1 MAIYLVTKQQQL
13 FESDLYKVITEL
25 DALEMMK
32 DWNLVQFDSET
43 NGIDAHLCD
52 FLCVQF
58 GNDKADARIVVDTST
73 IDIRLF
79 KQVLESKRVIGHNL
93 KFDLQFLYN
102 YGIIPVKVYDTM
114 IVEQVLYLGYPSGV
128 KSYALKAVAWDR
140 LHIDIDKTV
149 RGEIIWRGLD
159 ADVIMYAAGDVTYL
173 EKIMQSQIAEC
184 KRKECIKAAQLECD
198 AVPAMAYLEWCGIML
213 SPEKW
218 KAKMTNDEV
227 LLKERKEA
235 LDRYIIEKSENNNP
249 QMSLPFKEFVFVDP
263 QGDLF
268 TGFDLTPKCLINWD
282 SSPQVIKVAKKLG
295 FDTTVQDKKTG
306 EDKDSVLEK
315 TLKTQKGI
323 DDKFLKLYFD
333 YKESSKVVST
343 YGQGHLNA
351 INPRTGRIHTTFKQI
366 GASSGRMS
374 CGSKQSNFDLAK
386 ANKVPPAKC
395 TYPNLQQLPADEP
408 TRSSFVAPEGN
419 LMVSADFSAEESR
432 LGADIYQDKEFIKEF
447 LERSGDMHS
456 MFAWAVFKKE
466 CQECGCTG
474 VQDVKKKAP
483 QWRKAVKAVEFA
495 YMFGAAAHTISQ
507 SANCSEEQAQ
517 AYIDALDKEFTGVS
531 SFAKRGS
538 KFVRENGYIL
548 ICPYTGHKMWWWDWK
563 QWKERQKSFTQEFW
577 EEYRMHHKGTGDS
590 VALMVREHFQAAGKY
605 DRMARN
611 SVTQGT
617 GAIIMKEAI
626 TRLFRWILDNN
637 YFDIVHLCCC
647 VHDEIV
653 CDFPKELTDFP
664 KKLEQIMEESAA
676 KYCKTL
682 PIPAEASVD
691 SFWVH

>member
-58 GNDKADARIVVDTST
+58 GNDKANARIVVDTST
-73 IDIRLF
+73 IDVRLF

-140 LHIDIDKTV
+140 LHTDIDKTV

-173 EKIMQSQIAEC
+173 EKIMQSQIVEC
-184 KRKECIKAAQLECD
+184 YRKECIKAAQLECD

-218 KAKMTNDEV
+218 KAKMANDEV

-408 TRSSFVAPEGN
+408 TRSSFVAPEGY

-456 MFAWAVFKKE
+456 MFAWAAF
-466 CQECGCTG
+466 
-474 VQDVKKKAP
+474 
-483 QWRKAVKAVEFA
+483 
-495 YMFGAAAHTISQ
+495 
-507 SANCSEEQAQ
+507 
-517 AYIDALDKEFTGVS
+517 
-531 SFAKRGS
+531 
-538 KFVRENGYIL
+538 
-548 ICPYTGHKMWWWDWK
+548 
-563 QWKERQKSFTQEFW
+563 
-577 EEYRMHHKGTGDS
+577 
-590 VALMVREHFQAAGKY
+590 
-605 DRMARN
+605 
-611 SVTQGT
+611 
-617 GAIIMKEAI
+617 
-626 TRLFRWILDNN
+626 
-637 YFDIVHLCCC
+637 
-647 VHDEIV
+647 
-653 CDFPKELTDFP
+653 
-664 KKLEQIMEESAA
+664 
-676 KYCKTL
+676 
-682 PIPAEASVD
+682 
-691 SFWVH
+691 

>member
-1 MAIYLVTKQQQL
+1 MLYLVTKQQEL
-13 FESDLYKVITEL
+13 FESEVYKVIDEL
-25 DALEMMK
+25 KALEMMK

-43 NGIDAHLCD
+43 NGRDAHLCD

-58 GNDKADARIVVDTST
+58 GNDKTDTRIVVDTT
-73 IDIRLF
+73 TVDVKLF
-79 KQVLESKRVIGHNL
+79 KEVLETKRVIGHNL

-102 YGIIPVKVYDTM
+102 YDIKPTKVYDTM
-114 IVEQVLYLGYPSGV
+114 IVEQVLYLGFPSNV
-128 KSYALKAVAWDR
+128 KSYSLKSVAWER

-159 ADVIMYAAGDVTYL
+159 TNVIVYAAGDVTYL

-184 KRKECIKAAQLECD
+184 HKKECIKAAQLECD
-198 AVPAMAYLEWCGIML
+198 AVPAMAYLEWCGIKL
-213 SPEKW
+213 DQNKW
-218 KAKMTNDEV
+218 KAKMKKDQEN
-227 LLKERKEA
+227 LQERKKA
-235 LDRYIIEKSENNNP
+235 LDTFLVEDTRL
-249 QMSLPFKEFVFVDP
+249 QEFVYVDR

-282 SSPQVIKVAKKLG
+282 SSQQVIKVAKILG

-315 TLKTQKGI
+315 TLKMQKGI
-323 DDKFLKLYFD
+323 NDEFLKLYFD

-343 YGQGHLNA
+343 YGQGHINA
-351 INPRTGRIHTTFKQI
+351 INPKTQRIHTTFKQI

-374 CGSKQSNFDLAK
+374 CGSKQANEDLAK
-386 ANKVPPAKC
+386 YKGISPSKC

-466 CQECGCTG
+466 CQECGCTS
-474 VQDVKKKAP
+474 VSDVKKKAP

-507 SANCSEEQAQ
+507 AANCSEEQAQ

-538 KFVRENGYIL
+538 KFVREHGYIL
-548 ICPYTGHKMWWWDWK
+548 ICPYTGHKMYWWDWK
-563 QWKERQKSFTQEFW
+563 EWKERQASFTQEFW
-577 EEYRMHHKGTGDS
+577 EEYRLHHKGTGDY

-626 TRLFRWILDNN
+626 TQLFNWILENN
-637 YFDIVHLCCC
+637 YFGIIHLCCC

-653 CDFPKELTDFP
+653 CDFPKEIDFFP
-664 KKLEQIMEESAA
+664 KKLESIMEEAAA

-691 SFWVH
+691 THWVH